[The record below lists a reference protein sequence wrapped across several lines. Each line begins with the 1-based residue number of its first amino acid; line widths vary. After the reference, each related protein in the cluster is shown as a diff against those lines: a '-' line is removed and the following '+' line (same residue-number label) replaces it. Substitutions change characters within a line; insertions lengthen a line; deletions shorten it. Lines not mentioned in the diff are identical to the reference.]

1 MAQNY
6 ERPNTPA
13 RLSQTVSLEAF
24 PTVGIVSG
32 LLDSEHKRIERQWW
46 PFSNLLIAMVAEE
59 LASKF

>member
-13 RLSQTVSLEAF
+13 RLNLEAF

-46 PFSNLLIAMVAEE
+46 PFVIS
-59 LASKF
+59 